1 MTRIWRLEV
10 GEDVLDIE
18 RCFDDYKPDQ
28 FIPISGRILDENEF
42 IDNIDVAEDDVLLY
56 EPRNPKIKENDGFTF
71 VTKKSVEKDKK
82 KWLLE
87 MMSNLG
93 VKH

>member
-10 GEDVLDIE
+10 GEDVFDIE
-18 RCFDDYKPDQ
+18 RYLAEDLKPDQ
-28 FIPISGRILDENEF
+28 FAPIAGRILDENEF

-56 EPRNPKIKENDGFTF
+56 EPRARKTKENDGFVC

-82 KWLLE
+82 KWVRE
-87 MMSNLG
+87 MLS
-93 VKH
+93 